1 MLRYSSRIA
10 AKTSAVLLLSVI
22 VAGCQTDLNDP
33 PPVPGTSAEANGPSQ
48 PDPSP
53 NPDSPQKTYNGASNS
68 GDVPVANAISDKDK
82 TDQPDA
88 VTQSSAGKKDNKPDV
103 VPVKEEKKWDPKAPK
118 LHGIALGDN
127 ETALDRK
134 LGKPSDS
141 YDLEDETEKLH
152 VKEYDG
158 FAVGFGADNKVKFVE
173 VYKAEASAELNGL
186 HIGDNKDAAVK
197 ALGKPDT
204 NTSSVLAYKAAKAL
218 LKIDLEPKTGTI
230 ISIKLFHEAS

>member
-1 MLRYSSRIA
+1 MLHYPSRIA
-10 AKTSAVLLLSVI
+10 AKMSAVLLLSVI
-22 VAGCQTDLNDP
+22 IAGCQADLNAP
-33 PPVPGTSAEANGPSQ
+33 PSVPGTSAEVNGPSL
-48 PDPSP
+48 PDPLP
-53 NPDSPQKTYNGASNS
+53 NPDSPQKTYNGAYNS
-68 GDVPVANAISDKDK
+68 GDIPVANAISDNDK

-118 LHGIALGDN
+118 LHDIALGDS

-141 YDLEDETEKLH
+141 YDLEDETEMLH

-158 FAVGFGADNKVKFVE
+158 FAVGFVSGKVRFVE
-173 VYKAEASAELNGL
+173 VFKAKTSAELNGL
-186 HIGDNKDAAVK
+186 HIGDNKDAALK

-230 ISIKLFHEAS
+230 ISIKLFHDAG